1 VNEFELIDDIVAGL
15 GPVAGGPHVRV
26 GPGDDAAVIAV
37 PAGMELVCS
46 IDALVGDVHFPA
58 TAAAALIGYRAI
70 MVSASDLGAMGASDG
85 FALVALNL
93 PDDNPAWVHD
103 LTAGMRRACESI
115 GLSLVGGNIARGP
128 LALSI
133 SVHGFVPRGQA
144 LLRTGARPGDGIYVT
159 GELGAAAAALAAGGL
174 ADCRGEGDL
183 NHLQRRYFMPQARL
197 PAGVALRGRASSAI
211 DLSDGLLQD
220 LAHICKA
227 SGVGAVLDSARIP
240 VAAGASLAQALT
252 GGDDYELCFT
262 LAGDMPVLD
271 VPVTRIGRIQAE
283 SGLWLDDRPTAAAGY
298 QHFD

>member
-1 VNEFELIDDIVAGL
+1 VNEFDLIDEIVAGL
-15 GPVAGGPHVRV
+15 GPAAGGPQVRV
-26 GPGDDAAVIAV
+26 GPGDDAAVVAV
-37 PAGMELVCS
+37 PAGMELVSS
-46 IDALVGDVHFPA
+46 IDALVGDVHFPS

-70 MVSASDLGAMGASDG
+70 MVSASDLAAMGASDG

-93 PDDNPAWVHD
+93 PGDNPAWVRD
-103 LTAGMRRACESI
+103 LTAGMRQAIELL

-128 LALSI
+128 LAISI

-144 LLRTGARPGDGIYVT
+144 LLRTGARPGDGIFVT

-174 ADCRGEGDL
+174 VGCGGEADL
-183 NHLQRRYFMPQARL
+183 NQLQRRYFMPQARI
-197 PAGVALRGRASSAI
+197 PAGIALRGRASSAI

-227 SGVGAVLDSARIP
+227 SGVGAALDSACIP
-240 VAAGASLAQALT
+240 VAAGATLAQALT

-262 LAGDMPVLD
+262 LAGDVPALD
-271 VPVTRIGRIQAE
+271 VPVTRIGRIVIE
-283 SGLWLDDRPTAAAGY
+283 PGLWLDDRPTAGTGY